1 MFRYFITLSVGAND
15 EELLEVERV
24 VFYLLLE
31 GTLQL
36 SGPLRRIIGA
46 TVVELIQVESLEDV
60 QPDEKYCVRNGSIY
74 IVRFFGT
81 VDLGGSFW
89 RWFFEADQYNV

>member
-1 MFRYFITLSVGAND
+1 MLQFFLTLSVGWHD
-15 EELLEVERV
+15 EELLEVEQV

-46 TVVELIQVESLEDV
+46 TVVETILVESLADV
-60 QPDEKYCVRNGSIY
+60 SADEFYEVRNGSIY

-81 VDLGGSFW
+81 VDLGGSIW
-89 RWFFEADQYNV
+89 RWFFEADQYNA